1 MIQRSHAGEITF
13 WPVQASDESK
23 LDRVA
28 SYPEDDRNRRSR
40 RLCCQCR
47 GSTAG
52 RCNHVHPTTNQI
64 GSECRQSIVVA
75 LSPAVFDRHILA
87 VDVPSFAKALVERRH
102 TTRPKA

>member
-28 SYPEDDRNRRSR
+28 SYPGDDRNRRSR
-40 RLCCQCR
+40 RLCCKCR

-52 RCNHVHPTTNQI
+52 RRNDAHLTTNQI
-64 GSECRQSIVVA
+64 GSERRQSIVMA
-75 LSPAVFDRHILA
+75 LGPAVFDRHILA
-87 VDVPSFAKALVERRH
+87 VDVPRFAKALVERRH
-102 TTRPKA
+102 TTCPKA